1 MIEFLKALAPFA
13 TIIVL
18 VVQVIF
24 GIFLAAAS
32 SKFTPREEFEALE
45 DEHTKLV
52 AKCSE
57 TDLKI
62 IFMEKTLSQM
72 PNSEAIHGLS
82 IQMTELKGKLE
93 TMGEK
98 IGAVDNIGERLQKQ
112 VDRIDEFLKR
122 G

>member
-1 MIEFLKALAPFA
+1 MIEFLKALAPLG

-24 GIFLAAAS
+24 GIFLMAAK
-32 SKFTPREEFEALE
+32 SKFTPREEFSVLQDKHTALA
-45 DEHTKLV
+45 TR
-52 AKCSE
+52 CSE

-72 PNSEAIHGLS
+72 PNSEAIHSLS

-98 IGAVDNIGERLQKQ
+98 IGAVDNIGDRLQKQ
-112 VDRIDEFLKR
+112 VDRMDEFLKR

>member
-24 GIFLAAAS
+24 GIFLMAAK

-45 DEHTKLV
+45 EKHTALTSQ
-52 AKCSE
+52 CSE
-57 TDLKI
+57 TNLKI
-62 IFMEKTLSQM
+62 VFMEKTLSQM
-72 PNSEAIHGLS
+72 PTTQDMHSLS
-82 IQMTELKGKLE
+82 NQMTELKGKLE

-98 IGAVDNIGERLQKQ
+98 IGAVDNIGDRLQKQ
-112 VDRIDEFLKR
+112 VDRIDEFLRR